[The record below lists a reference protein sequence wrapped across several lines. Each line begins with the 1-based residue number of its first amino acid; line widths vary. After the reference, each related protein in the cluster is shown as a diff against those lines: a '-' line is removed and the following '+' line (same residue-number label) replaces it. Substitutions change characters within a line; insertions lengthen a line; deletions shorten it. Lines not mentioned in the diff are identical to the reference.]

1 MEDGIPIPVNMVIVD
16 NQIQKLHIY
25 KGPPESQ
32 VITYDRDWSSLM
44 WTIVM
49 RTLTLTRLAIEI
61 DF

>member
-16 NQIQKLHIY
+16 NQIQKFYIY
-25 KGPPESQ
+25 KGPSESQ
-32 VITYDRDWSSLM
+32 VITFDRDWGSLM